1 MPSENEFVAELV
13 RGLPPDLRLE
23 VPVGDDA
30 AVLRPPALRQST
42 RLQTAMYVSV
52 PNDGDAKSERRLA
65 TLLGRWTDHKVGW
78 AAFL

>member
-1 MPSENEFVAELV
+1 LPRNES
-13 RGLPPDLRLE
+13 
-23 VPVGDDA
+23 
-30 AVLRPPALRQST
+30 PALRQST